1 MFRRWEGAEMGLE
14 FTAENHEYK
23 YDGVQIPSVTQI
35 IKDAG
40 LVNFNFISDEL
51 LEAKAD
57 LGNKVHKSL
66 EFLDKGILNI
76 DELHPKL
83 KSYLPGWEKF
93 KKDFSFV
100 IEENEL
106 IMYHPTLRYAG
117 TIDRVGLVNGSR
129 SIIDIKTGIAIKSH
143 CIQTSGYAELY
154 NYSKPKEKHI
164 KRRLAVYLTPENY
177 KVIEHK
183 ESSDRNIFLA
193 ALTIA
198 NYHKRSNK

>member
-1 MFRRWEGAEMGLE
+1 MSLT

-23 YDGVQIPSVTQI
+23 FAGVQVPSVTQI

-40 LVNFNFISDEL
+40 LVNFDFISDEL

-57 LGNKVHKSL
+57 LGNKVHKAAEL
-66 EFLDKGILNI
+66 NDNGIL
-76 DELHPKL
+76 DYEDLHPKL
-83 KSYLPGWEKF
+83 RGYLDSWIKF
-93 KKDFSFV
+93 RKDFGFTPSE
-100 IEENEL
+100 IE
-106 IMYHPTLRYAG
+106 MAYYHPLYRYAG
-117 TIDRVGLVNGSR
+117 RIDRIGDMTL
-129 SIIDIKTGIAIKSH
+129 IDIKSGTVQKTH
-143 CIQTSGYAELY
+143 PIQTAGYAELF
-154 NYSKPKEKHI
+154 NYKKPKREQI

-198 NYHKRSNK
+198 NYKKNKN